1 MLRIYAEKFVF
12 VMNALAIL
20 QRTLDQ
26 HASNAP
32 IGNLGQPDD
41 RMLGGLKHM
50 VEIFSELEMPVS
62 KRDAEALL
70 QMYERREERPLNDV
84 SSIISTLYSSV
95 VSEFEGRCVIGIGLQ
110 GAKLYEPNEPVFG
123 PQVSINFGSMAY
135 DIEEAAKCLA
145 LGRSTASA
153 FHSIRSLES
162 AIRAISRCLGIPDP
176 TKAADR
182 GWVKLLNAVK
192 SEIDRRWP
200 MSSNRL
206 SGDGKLFE
214 EAYGALAAM
223 RNPYRNA
230 TMHLDQK
237 YTEEEAKHIFEIV
250 KGFMMKLA
258 SRCDENGDPKA

>member
-1 MLRIYAEKFVF
+1 MGLEVVDLGLYP
-12 VMNALAIL
+12 
-20 QRTLDQ
+20 LDD
-26 HASNAP
+26 
-32 IGNLGQPDD
+32 NLLSGF
-41 RMLGGLKHM
+41 RHM

-84 SSIISTLYSSV
+84 SLVISTLYSSI
-95 VSEFEGRCVIGIGLQ
+95 VSEFEGRCVIAIGLQ
-110 GAKLYEPNEPVFG
+110 GAKLYEPKEPCFG
-123 PQVSINFGSMAY
+123 QQVTDKFGSVIY
-135 DIEEAAKCLA
+135 EIDEAAKCLA

-153 FHSIRSLES
+153 FHSIRSLEA
-162 AIRAISRCLGIPDP
+162 AIRAISRCLGISDP

-182 GWVKLLNAVK
+182 SWFKLLNVIK

-200 MSSNRL
+200 TSSNRL
-206 SGDGKLFE
+206 SGDGKFFE

-223 RNPYRNA
+223 QNPYRNA

-250 KGFMMKLA
+250 KGFMRKLA